1 MERTLSPDERIRR
14 AEEIYYRKKIQATDK
29 RSARVNVS
37 DKKSP
42 IMLKKM
48 ILQIIICT
56 VIYSIFYMVQ
66 NTNYIFSE
74 DVIKKVNE
82 ILSYDIN
89 INVLYEQGKQYVN
102 GLIYK
107 EDKQEENDSE
117 QSQEE
122 NSGGEQKQEENVAL
136 EEAKQDE
143 TTPAEEVPKPV
154 EDSNQ
159 NEGVGGENVEINK
172 EEVASIT
179 EAEQDAKDVIET
191 VELISPLK
199 GTITSRFGPRESDN
213 PIVSKYHT
221 GIDIAV
227 NEGTVFTS
235 AMSGIVTKVSS
246 EGAYGNHVKIVSGD
260 VMTLY
265 AHCKTI
271 YVNEGDEIVAGQQL
285 GEVGDTGNATGPHLH
300 FEVRKEDRYVNPD
313 LILEF

>member
-42 IMLKKM
+42 VMLKKM
-48 ILQIIICT
+48 ILQILICI
-56 VIYSIFYMVQ
+56 VIYTIFYMVQ

-107 EDKQEENDSE
+107 EDNQEENNSE

-122 NSGGEQKQEENVAL
+122 NGGGEQEQNATL

-143 TTPAEEVPKPV
+143 NIPVEEAPKPV
-154 EDSNQ
+154 EDSNE

-179 EAEQDAKDVIET
+179 QAEQDAKDVIET
-191 VELISPLK
+191 VSLISPLK

-235 AMSGIVTKVSS
+235 AMSGTVTTVSS
-246 EGAYGNHVKIVSGD
+246 EGAYRKSRKNSFRRCYDIICTLQNHI
-260 VMTLY
+260 
-265 AHCKTI
+265 C
-271 YVNEGDEIVAGQQL
+271 
-285 GEVGDTGNATGPHLH
+285 
-300 FEVRKEDRYVNPD
+300 
-313 LILEF
+313 

>member
-42 IMLKKM
+42 VMLKKM
-48 ILQIIICT
+48 ILQILICI
-56 VIYSIFYMVQ
+56 VIYTIFYMIQ

-89 INVLYEQGKQYVN
+89 INVLYEQGKEYIN
-102 GLIYK
+102 GVVYK
-107 EDKQEENDSE
+107 DNSEENYSE
-117 QSQEE
+117 ENKEEESYSEESNEE
-122 NSGGEQKQEENVAL
+122 NSQNEEIQEISPQVEEEQNQVA
-136 EEAKQDE
+136 DNIS
-143 TTPAEEVPKPV
+143 V
-154 EDSNQ
+154 
-159 NEGVGGENVEINK
+159 NEGVGGENVEIDN
-172 EEVASIT
+172 EEPENIT
-179 EAEQDAKDVIET
+179 EAEQDAKDILET
-191 VELISPLK
+191 VAIISPLK

-235 AMSGIVTKVSS
+235 AMSGTVTTVSS
-246 EGAYGNHVKIVSGD
+246 EGEYRKSHKNSFWGCYDIICTLQNHI
-260 VMTLY
+260 
-265 AHCKTI
+265 C
-271 YVNEGDEIVAGQQL
+271 
-285 GEVGDTGNATGPHLH
+285 
-300 FEVRKEDRYVNPD
+300 
-313 LILEF
+313 